1 MEATNENWAV
11 ATDARDVTYGR
22 HITSDARIVQF
33 TVRLNETAK
42 HLVNV

>member
-1 MEATNENWAV
+1 MV

-22 HITSDARIVQF
+22 HITKYVNVSDARIVQF